1 MSLKQLSIKE
11 LAAISGGCEANCHH
25 RMDVAKAETE
35 RQLPFGVLPIR
46 LGSKRVPTFSLRG
59 HCYPT

>member
-25 RMDVAKAETE
+25 RMDGAKTETE
-35 RQLPFGVLPIR
+35 RHQILEYHLGFCLFG
-46 LGSKRVPTFSLRG
+46 
-59 HCYPT
+59 